1 VELAF
6 EGHRWFDLVRTGRA
20 IEVMLAQGR
29 NNISQNKLL
38 FPIPAGERVK
48 NELLEQNVGYN

>member
-1 VELAF
+1 
-6 EGHRWFDLVRTGRA
+6 VRTGRA
-20 IEVMLAQGR
+20 IDVMLAQGR

-48 NELLEQNVGYN
+48 NELLEQNPGYN